1 MLDPAA
7 TRRLPVVVAVMMSMF
22 MVAIEATIV
31 STAMPQI
38 VSQLGGLTLYSWVFS
53 AFLLTQTAATIIF
66 GKLSDVYGRRP
77 MMVAGI
83 GIFIAGSVACGL
95 ATSMLALILFR
106 LAQGVGAGA
115 VQPIAQTII
124 GDLYDARE
132 RGRVQ
137 ALLAS
142 VWASSAVLGPLV
154 GAVIVAHVSWAW
166 IFWINI
172 PFGIA
177 AMIFFTRFLHEGVVR
192 ERKRI
197 DVVGAVLFTIAVGA
211 LMIALTESSSAR
223 TDIVWGAAA
232 IFVVAAI
239 LFVWQE
245 RRAAEPLVSF
255 ALWARRPI
263 AAANGAALLSGMALI
278 GLTTFLPM
286 FVQGVLQKPPIVAG
300 LALTAVMFGWPCGA
314 TLAVR
319 IYRRY
324 GLRAILVLGALLLPL
339 GAFAFLTLRPGVS
352 PLVAGLGSYIMG
364 LGMGLFSSA
373 SIVMIQEITTWS
385 QRGSATASNVFS
397 RNLGI
402 TLGAAAFGAV
412 LNHGLNASKTF
423 GPITSEQL
431 QRVIESTDTSATSEA
446 LRGVL
451 QAALHQTFLAMFIVS
466 LMAVAVACLV
476 PYVPM
481 GRAEEQPAE

>member
-1 MLDPAA
+1 MVLVWHAAVVRQPSSLQSDLIMLDPRV

-38 VSQLGGLTLYSWVFS
+38 VGQLGGLMLYSWVFS

-66 GKLSDVYGRRP
+66 GKLSDTYGRKAT
-77 MMVAGI
+77 MVTGI
-83 GIFIAGSVACGL
+83 GVFIVGSIACGL
-95 ATSMLALILFR
+95 AQSMLALILFR
-106 LAQGVGAGA
+106 LVQGVGAGA

-137 ALLAS
+137 AALAS

-172 PFGIA
+172 PFGLV
-177 AMIFFTRFLHEGVVR
+177 AMLFFTRFLHEGTPQQTQRRV
-192 ERKRI
+192 
-197 DVVGAVLFTIAVGA
+197 DVPGAILFAISVGA
-211 LMIALTESSSAR
+211 LMIALTESSSAHL
-223 TDIVWGAAA
+223 DIVWGAAA
-232 IFVVAAI
+232 IFVVAAA

-245 RRAAEPLVSF
+245 RRAIEPLISF
-255 ALWARRPI
+255 ELWARRPI

-278 GLTTFLPM
+278 GLTSFLPM

-324 GLRAILVLGALLLPL
+324 GLRAIS
-339 GAFAFLTLRPGVS
+339 TLR
-352 PLVAGLGSYIMG
+352 
-364 LGMGLFSSA
+364 
-373 SIVMIQEITTWS
+373 
-385 QRGSATASNVFS
+385 
-397 RNLGI
+397 
-402 TLGAAAFGAV
+402 
-412 LNHGLNASKTF
+412 
-423 GPITSEQL
+423 
-431 QRVIESTDTSATSEA
+431 
-446 LRGVL
+446 
-451 QAALHQTFLAMFIVS
+451 
-466 LMAVAVACLV
+466 
-476 PYVPM
+476 
-481 GRAEEQPAE
+481 

>member
-1 MLDPAA
+1 MLDPKA

-38 VSQLGGLTLYSWVFS
+38 VGQLGGLTLYSWVFS
-53 AFLLTQTAATIIF
+53 AFLLTQTAATVIF
-66 GKLSDVYGRRP
+66 GKLSDVYGRRNT
-77 MMVAGI
+77 MVTGI
-83 GIFIAGSVACGL
+83 GIFIVGSIACGL
-95 ATSMLALILFR
+95 ARSMLALILFR
-106 LAQGVGAGA
+106 LVQGVGAGA

-137 ALLAS
+137 AALAS

-172 PFGIA
+172 PFGLG
-177 AMIFFTRFLHEGVVR
+177 AMLCFTLYLHEGKR
-192 ERKRI
+192 QEERRI
-197 DVVGAVLFTIAVGA
+197 DIPGAVLFTISVGA
-211 LMIALTESSSAR
+211 LMIALTESSSTHTELA
-223 TDIVWGAAA
+223 WSAAA
-232 IFVVAAI
+232 IFVVTAA

-245 RRAAEPLVSF
+245 RRAIEPLVSF

-278 GLTTFLPM
+278 GLTSFLPM
-286 FVQGVLQKPPIVAG
+286 FVQGVLQRPPIVAG

-324 GLRAILVLGALLLPL
+324 GLRAILILGSLLLPL
-339 GAFAFLTLRPGVS
+339 GASAFLVLQPGMS
-352 PLVAGLGSYIMG
+352 PLVAGGGSFVMG
-364 LGMGLFSSA
+364 VGMGLFSSA
-373 SIVMIQEITTWS
+373 SIVMIQEITMWS

-397 RNLGI
+397 RNLGS

-412 LNHGLNASKTF
+412 LNHGLQASTAF

-431 QRVIESTDTSATSEA
+431 QRVLESTDTSAASDA

-451 QAALHQTFLAMFIVS
+451 QAALHETFLAVFIVS
-466 LMAVAVACLV
+466 LAAVAVASFV
-476 PYVPM
+476 PYVPL
-481 GRAEEQPAE
+481 GRTEEQPAE

>member
-1 MLDPAA
+1 MLDPKA

-38 VSQLGGLTLYSWVFS
+38 VGQLGGLTLYSWVFS
-53 AFLLTQTAATIIF
+53 AFLLTQTAATVIF
-66 GKLSDVYGRRP
+66 GKLSDVYGRRNT
-77 MMVAGI
+77 MVTGI
-83 GIFIAGSVACGL
+83 GIFIVGSIACGL
-95 ATSMLALILFR
+95 AQSMLALILFR
-106 LAQGVGAGA
+106 LVQGIGAGA

-137 ALLAS
+137 AALAS

-172 PFGIA
+172 PFGLA
-177 AMIFFTRFLHEGVVR
+177 AMLCFTLYLHEGKR
-192 ERKRI
+192 QEERRI
-197 DVVGAVLFTIAVGA
+197 DIPGAVLFTISVGA
-211 LMIALTESSSAR
+211 LMIALTESSSTH
-223 TDIVWGAAA
+223 TDLAWSAAA
-232 IFVVAAI
+232 LFVVTAA

-245 RRAAEPLVSF
+245 RRAIEPLVSF

-278 GLTTFLPM
+278 GLTSFLPM
-286 FVQGVLQKPPIVAG
+286 FVQGVLQRPPIVAG

-324 GLRAILVLGALLLPL
+324 GLRAILILGSLLLPL
-339 GAFAFLTLRPGVS
+339 GASAFVVLRPGMS
-352 PLVAGLGSYIMG
+352 PLVAGGGSFVMG

-397 RNLGI
+397 RNLGS

-412 LNHGLNASKTF
+412 LNHGLQASTAF

-431 QRVIESTDTSATSEA
+431 QRVLESTGTGAASDA

-451 QAALHQTFLAMFIVS
+451 QAALHQTFLAVFIVS
-466 LMAVAVACLV
+466 LAAVAVASLV
-476 PYVPM
+476 PYVPL
-481 GRAEEQPAE
+481 GRVEEQPAE